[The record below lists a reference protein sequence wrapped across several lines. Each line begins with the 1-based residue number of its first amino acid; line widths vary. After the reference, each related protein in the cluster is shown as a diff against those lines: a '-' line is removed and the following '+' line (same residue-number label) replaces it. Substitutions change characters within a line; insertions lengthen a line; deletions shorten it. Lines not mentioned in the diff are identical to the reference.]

1 MILFVVVAFAV
12 IALVT
17 TIQYR
22 KQSVRYHKERLFRKE
37 EQIKAQ
43 IQYTFLQTTFP
54 VEAQYIPLIFKD
66 EIYRISNVQNVNFN
80 LYDLHGNLLKSSR
93 AVLDERFA
101 HTCIPD
107 SILDA
112 LESAVNKRYIEHTT
126 IDKKGYQSSYSYVN
140 DNQFKPIL
148 ILHIPNFENDSFNE
162 SSLRNSLYNLSLV
175 YSVLL
180 IIAVILAYFISTYIT
195 KSLKTIEKR
204 LTQTQFLEHNEKIIL
219 ENPSAEI
226 GQLVSAYNSMIDEI
240 EKNKQALAKSE
251 RERAWREMA
260 KQIAHEIKN
269 PLTPMR
275 LSIQNF
281 ERKFD
286 PNSLNAQDKLAEFSQ
301 TLIQQIDTLNNIA
314 SAFSTFTQMPEQE
327 REYTDVVKIIQKTV
341 DIFDKNYIVFRSEV
355 KEIIAFVDKNQIN
368 RLVTNLLKNS
378 LQATCSIE
386 KPYIE
391 VSIRVENKELILSV
405 KDNGVGIAQEL
416 QEKIFE
422 PKFTTKSTGS
432 GLGLAM
438 VKNIVQSYQGHIEL
452 ISKLNQGAT
461 FIIHIPL

>member
-1 MILFVVVAFAV
+1 M
-12 IALVT
+12 
-17 TIQYR
+17 
-22 KQSVRYHKERLFRKE
+22 
-37 EQIKAQ
+37 
-43 IQYTFLQTTFP
+43 
-54 VEAQYIPLIFKD
+54 
-66 EIYRISNVQNVNFN
+66 
-80 LYDLHGNLLKSSR
+80 
-93 AVLDERFA
+93 
-101 HTCIPD
+101 
-107 SILDA
+107 
-112 LESAVNKRYIEHTT
+112 
-126 IDKKGYQSSYSYVN
+126 
-140 DNQFKPIL
+140 
-148 ILHIPNFENDSFNE
+148 
-162 SSLRNSLYNLSLV
+162 
-175 YSVLL
+175 
-180 IIAVILAYFISTYIT
+180 
-195 KSLKTIEKR
+195 
-204 LTQTQFLEHNEKIIL
+204 

-226 GQLVSAYNSMIDEI
+226 GQLVSAYNSIIDEI

-391 VSIRVENKELILSV
+391 VSVRVENKELILSV

-422 PKFTTKSTGS
+422 PKFTTKSTG
-432 GLGLAM
+432 
-438 VKNIVQSYQGHIEL
+438 
-452 ISKLNQGAT
+452 
-461 FIIHIPL
+461 